1 MIDSLTNI
9 LDRMNVLKSMNH
21 TIGNDSDGHDD
32 HDPDHDSSQITQKN
46 DEDQTQHHSDQQT
59 NCMKKQIKSPSQQMW
74 HIYIYFFKLL
84 KKPLVILYK

>member
-59 NCMKKQIKSPSQQMW
+59 TAWRNRLNLHHSRCDIST
-74 HIYIYFFKLL
+74 YIFLNY
-84 KKPLVILYK
+84 

>member
-59 NCMKKQIKSPSQQMW
+59 TAWRNRLNLHHSRKDIST
-74 HIYIYFFKLL
+74 YIFLNY
-84 KKPLVILYK
+84 